1 MMLSSFNKIIFGIL
15 TPLILIWL
23 FAGCNNQAEN
33 KKALEVDSLLTVVY
47 GIQDTISSSDVQ
59 TLHEIRQVLSDDL
72 AYVYDSMYEQVIN
85 SWVTTEYATLYT
97 SVEKCIM
104 ACNNYHEE
112 IFMLV
117 NELRELLE
125 LIQGNNLPDDS
136 LDKKIQYETDLLQD
150 MQTRVDTNLEKIA
163 SHIESFH
170 VLKPQID
177 SLIIQSGVEIQ
188 VP

>member
-1 MMLSSFNKIIFGIL
+1 
-15 TPLILIWL
+15 
-23 FAGCNNQAEN
+23 
-33 KKALEVDSLLTVVY
+33 
-47 GIQDTISSSDVQ
+47 
-59 TLHEIRQVLSDDL
+59 
-72 AYVYDSMYEQVIN
+72 
-85 SWVTTEYATLYT
+85 
-97 SVEKCIM
+97 M

-136 LDKKIQYETDLLQD
+136 LDNKIQYEADLLQD